1 MGGGPDH
8 LLFLLPHTKP
18 ESAIERIQKK
28 YPKLKITYVQ
38 VTSKS
43 RSEMAADSIP
53 PGKASFCMFV
63 SMAWSDQYIAEVWK
77 DVNVLV
83 TLFTLPSKLS
93 DAPLLEFIQLYSAGS
108 NQIANHPIYTDTDIP
123 IATASGVHG
132 PQIAEWVVMT
142 YLVHSHKYRQL
153 YELQKE
159 RRWGK
164 VSVDSDYSKVRDTVG
179 LRLGVL
185 GYGSIGRQVAR
196 VGKAMGEIS
205 RLYRFHG
212 DTDDRSGMDV
222 IAYTATPKDTPEK
235 KKDNGFIVPGTGDPD
250 GSLPSAWYSGLD
262 KPSLHDFLSQDIDLL
277 LVSVPLTNDTKHML
291 SEQEFSILSQH
302 GKKPAFVTNIA
313 RGQIIDQ
320 DALIKSL
327 KDGTLDGA
335 ALDVTDPEPLPE
347 DSELWGLENAIVTP
361 HVSGI
366 GQAYTDRAMQI
377 LELQLEHRE
386 KGEKLINVIRRERGY

>member
-28 YPKLKITYVQ
+28 YPELKITYVQ

-196 VGKAMGEIS
+196 VGKAMGEIP